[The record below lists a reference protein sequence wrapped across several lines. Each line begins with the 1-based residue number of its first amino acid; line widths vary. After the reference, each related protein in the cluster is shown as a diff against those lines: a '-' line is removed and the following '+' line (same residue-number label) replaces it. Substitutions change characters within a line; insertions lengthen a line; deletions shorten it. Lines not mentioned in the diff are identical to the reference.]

1 MKREAN
7 YPKSLESMQDVH
19 HVIFF
24 LPFSDQMLQIP
35 ASGLCSEK
43 HLTFTEH
50 QQYEPQYRKFLNPEY
65 YFVFSVFLPSLWK
78 RCTRCCH

>member
-1 MKREAN
+1 MITCLPENLVNYLFTELVRKKEVLKSSNVVWLKAGWRQKAMKREAN

-35 ASGLCSEK
+35 ASVHGWAL
-43 HLTFTEH
+43 
-50 QQYEPQYRKFLNPEY
+50 Q
-65 YFVFSVFLPSLWK
+65 
-78 RCTRCCH
+78 